1 MKPNKPDRANAAN
14 HWILN
19 TVILVCL
26 LFASGLAHSAPMPWK
41 KKNFQ
46 YTADNQK
53 ITDVLREFAAS
64 QGVPVVISPE
74 VEGIV
79 NAKFNLPPA
88 KMMEVMSSTFG
99 LVWYFDGTVLHIYPA
114 SIIKTELIR
123 LNKDKLVELQ
133 ESVERLR
140 IYDPRFPLVADPIQG
155 TILVSGPPRYVD
167 MVIELAKVVD
177 DNAGKRGEAE
187 VRVFPLKY
195 AWASDTVLT
204 QAGAD
209 VVIPGIA
216 QTLSELFG
224 VANNKAGSKKRPV
237 NTGVT
242 TARSTADSLNK
253 LRGTGLNLD
262 VPEPKLDASAI
273 PGSAEQKNDFFDG
286 GLPRFRADSVRNVVI
301 VRDLPERM
309 SMYERLI
316 QQLDVMPGLV
326 EIEAQIVEISS
337 SALEE
342 IGVEWRA
349 FRSGVVDIQ
358 TGAGR
363 RPQLREA
370 TSAGVSAPLPAPND
384 NQLTPAGGMFTIIS
398 GDARKFLMARINA
411 MEQQGSARTLSRPR
425 VLTLDNVQ
433 ALLEDTRKIFV
444 RVAGNLEVGLF
455 NINVGTSL
463 RVTPLIVDEKDVRRV
478 KLSVRIEDGNTL
490 PDVVDQI
497 PSTRSS
503 AIGTQAFINEGQ
515 SLLIAG
521 YSVDSET
528 KTNTGVP
535 GLSRIPGIGAL
546 FRSDVNRVEK
556 SERLFLITPRIVK
569 L

>member
-1 MKPNKPDRANAAN
+1 
-14 HWILN
+14 
-19 TVILVCL
+19 
-26 LFASGLAHSAPMPWK
+26 
-41 KKNFQ
+41 
-46 YTADNQK
+46 
-53 ITDVLREFAAS
+53 
-64 QGVPVVISPE
+64 
-74 VEGIV
+74 
-79 NAKFNLPPA
+79 
-88 KMMEVMSSTFG
+88 
-99 LVWYFDGTVLHIYPA
+99 
-114 SIIKTELIR
+114 
-123 LNKDKLVELQ
+123 
-133 ESVERLR
+133 
-140 IYDPRFPLVADPIQG
+140 
-155 TILVSGPPRYVD
+155 
-167 MVIELAKVVD
+167 MVIELAKVID
-177 DNAGKRGEAE
+177 DNAGRRGEAE
-187 VRVFPLKY
+187 VRVFALKY

-204 QAGAD
+204 QAGSD

-216 QTLSELFG
+216 QTLSEIFG
-224 VANNKAGSKKRPV
+224 TGNGKSSSKKRPI

-242 TARSTADSLNK
+242 TSRSPAESLNK

-262 VPEPKLDASAI
+262 IPDLKLDSGITAG
-273 PGSAEQKNDFFDG
+273 GSSDQKPDFFDG

-309 SMYERLI
+309 GMYEKLI

-337 SALEE
+337 TALEE

-349 FRSGVVDIQ
+349 FKSGVLDIQ
-358 TGAGR
+358 TGSGR
-363 RPQLREA
+363 LSQLREA
-370 TSAGVSAPLPAPND
+370 TSVGVSAPLPAPD
-384 NQLTPAGGMFTIIS
+384 NGQLTPKGGLFTVIS

-411 MEQQGSARTLSRPR
+411 MEEQGNARTLSRPR

-463 RVTPLIVDEKDVRRV
+463 RVTPLIVEEKDLRRV

-490 PDVVDQI
+490 AERVDEI

-521 YSVDSET
+521 YSVESET

-535 GLSRIPGIGAL
+535 GLSKIPGLGAL
-546 FRSDVNRVEK
+546 FRSDANRVEK